1 MNVIN
6 FWIQIYKYRYSFSEG
21 FFPLKKVY
29 GDWPTIMAA
38 TQDGTSQTSLFK
50 DLIADLEEA
59 YDDLEDS
66 SGLKAEATTTSFGS
80 LLDKSFNALIAQYYS
95 SSNRNVANAIY
106 QCFMRDELGNY
117 ASDSF
122 YDLSAKWVYY
132 DESYSGNQNVNL
144 KVGFIV

>member
-1 MNVIN
+1 
-6 FWIQIYKYRYSFSEG
+6 
-21 FFPLKKVY
+21 
-29 GDWPTIMAA
+29 MAHDNGGNA
-38 TQDGTSQTSLFK
+38 RWHLASLFK

-95 SSNRNVANAIY
+95 SSNKNVANAIY

-117 ASDSF
+117 AGDSF

-144 KVGFIV
+144 KVGFLVLIHM